1 MPDDR
6 KKTTVNND
14 EYIPPKGAIGFAP
27 ELITNIL
34 NGEKLTTYRFGNKY
48 DYLKV
53 GDVVEAQDSTT
64 GEAACKVVIT
74 KMSKLIFEDLPLII
88 NAYETYDN
96 KEQQRD
102 VISGYYAFRGKSIQD
117 KDEFIKFEFEL
128 LAQST

>member
-1 MPDDR
+1 MPDHR
-6 KKTTVNND
+6 KKTTINNE

-64 GEAACKVVIT
+64 GEAACKVAIT
-74 KMSKLIFEDLPLII
+74 KKSHLVFEDLPLTI

-102 VISGYYAFRGKSIQD
+102 VISGYYAFRGKPIQD

-128 LAQST
+128 LAQSF